1 MGSEMCIRDREERVR
16 ERVFGGKKRKGKRK
30 SIALVE
36 GKSFR
41 LRSRQNERQV
51 IKSREIDGIN
61 PQRI

>member
-1 MGSEMCIRDREERVR
+1 M
-16 ERVFGGKKRKGKRK
+16 FGGKKRKGKRK
-30 SIALVE
+30 SIARVE